1 MQQRVITE
9 NLIKEFR
16 KYLCNEEKSKNT
28 EQKYIRDVRTF
39 AAFADDKKVCKEIV
53 IKYKEYLLGKNYA
66 VRSIN
71 SMLASLNSL
80 FSFLSW
86 NDCKVKAVRLQ
97 KGSTVL
103 RKRN

>member
-1 MQQRVITE
+1 MQQIFITE
-9 NLIKEFR
+9 NFIKNFR
-16 KYLCNEEKSKNT
+16 EYLYSEEKSKNT
-28 EQKYIRDVRTF
+28 EQKYIRDVRAF
-39 AAFADDKKVCKEIV
+39 VAFADDKNVCKERV
-53 IKYKEYLLGKNYA
+53 MKYKEHLMEKNYA